1 MIKYMLFDV
10 IFRADSEYHVYF
22 ERKSVC
28 DCHNPEIGE
37 KIGYQ
42 LLLISKELIFST
54 QERNFK
60 KSETYFCC
68 SSDDDS
74 NGI

>member
-1 MIKYMLFDV
+1 MLFDV
-10 IFRADSEYHVYF
+10 VFRADSEYHVYF

-54 QERNFK
+54 QERNLK
-60 KSETYFCC
+60 KKAKHTFVARQTTIRMAYE
-68 SSDDDS
+68 
-74 NGI
+74 